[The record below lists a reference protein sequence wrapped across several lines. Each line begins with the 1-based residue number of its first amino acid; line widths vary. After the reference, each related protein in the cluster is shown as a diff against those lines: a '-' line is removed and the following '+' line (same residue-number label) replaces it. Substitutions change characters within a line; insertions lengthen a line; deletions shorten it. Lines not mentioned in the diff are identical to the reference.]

1 MAEARF
7 SPDLEKELIHD
18 MAQYSTDPLG
28 WVYYS
33 FPWGEGALAGHE
45 GPDKWQIDILKA
57 LRDGL
62 LNLNEAIQI
71 AVASGHGIGKSALV
85 SWLILWSLSTF
96 TDTKGVVTANTST
109 QLKTKT
115 WAELAKWF
123 PLFIARHWFDLEATS
138 IHAKDPAHEKT
149 WRIDA
154 VPWSKNNTEAFA
166 GLHNQGKRIVI
177 IFDEASAIDDVIWQ
191 VSEGA
196 LTDADTEIIWVAFG
210 NPTRNTGRFADCF
223 TKNRHRWIHKS
234 VDSRN
239 ARMTNKEQ
247 IQKWIADYGEDS
259 DFVKVRV
266 RGIFPSASSLQ
277 LIPSH
282 LVENG
287 LKRGE
292 EILLEEYSFAARIF
306 GVDIARYGDDSSC
319 IVMRQGLKSELLW
332 RGRGLDTMT
341 VASVVADLENR
352 YRPDAVFI
360 DSGSMGPG
368 VIDRLRQLGRTPVEI
383 NFQNKPIDPRFANK
397 RAEMWWLTKEWLEAG
412 GALPSFDVNRNE
424 IRDILRGDLTSPE
437 YGFTPADK
445 ILLESKED
453 MKKRG
458 LPSPDTADGLA
469 LTFAAPVVKKQE
481 VSTEMIC
488 DI

>member
-1 MAEARF
+1 MA
-7 SPDLEKELIHD
+7 
-18 MAQYSTDPLG
+18 LG
-28 WVYYS
+28 
-33 FPWGEGALAGHE
+33 F
-45 GPDKWQIDILKA
+45 
-57 LRDGL
+57 
-62 LNLNEAIQI
+62 
-71 AVASGHGIGKSALV
+71 
-85 SWLILWSLSTF
+85 
-96 TDTKGVVTANTST
+96 
-109 QLKTKT
+109 
-115 WAELAKWF
+115 
-123 PLFIARHWFDLEATS
+123 
-138 IHAKDPAHEKT
+138 IHAY
-149 WRIDA
+149 
-154 VPWSKNNTEAFA
+154 NTEAFA

-196 LTDADTEIIWVAFG
+196 LTDAGTEIIWVAFG

-223 TKNRHRWIHKS
+223 TRNRHRWIHKS

-306 GVDIARYGDDSSC
+306 GVDIARYGDDSSS
-319 IVMRQGLKSELLW
+319 IVMRQGLKAELLW
-332 RGRGLDTMT
+332 RGHGLCTMT
-341 VASVVADLENR
+341 VASVVAELEDK

-412 GALPSFDVNRNE
+412 GALPSFDTSRNE

-437 YGFTPADK
+437 YGFTPANK

-469 LTFAAPVVKKQE
+469 LTFAAPVVKQQE